1 MIPSIYEHYII
12 IRKGILERI
21 YTYNSLTSATFVSFG
36 NSNLA

>member
-12 IRKGILERI
+12 IRKGIPERI
-21 YTYNSLTSATFVSFG
+21 YTYNSLVGVTLVSFG